1 MAYKN
6 KIIFNPKTRNEI
18 KFLQTS
24 KDSDG
29 KILEMESTYF
39 ANSKEPPPHY
49 HPYQEEDFTVL
60 SGEISIRTNGKINI
74 LKHGESIHIPANTVH
89 SMWNNS
95 EDQTVVNWKVRP
107 AMETEFML
115 ETLLGLAKDGKTNE
129 EGVPGLLQI
138 SLTAN
143 KFSNVLRLDKPPF
156 LLQKIIFT
164 LLSPL
169 AIALG
174 YRATYSKFI
183 DR

>member
-6 KIIFNPKTRNEI
+6 KVILNPKTRNEI

-24 KDSDG
+24 KDTDG
-29 KILEMESTYF
+29 KLLEMESTYF
-39 ANSKEPPPHY
+39 AHSKEPPTHY
-49 HPYQEEDFTVL
+49 HPCQIEDFTVL
-60 SGEISIRTNGKINI
+60 SGELSIRINGEIKTLKQGEAINVQ
-74 LKHGESIHIPANTVH
+74 PNVAH

-95 EDQTVVNWKVRP
+95 NNKTVVNWKVRP

-143 KFSNVLRLDKPPF
+143 KYSNVLRLSKPP
-156 LLQKIIFT
+156 LILQKIIFT
-164 LLSPL
+164 LITPVAYL
-169 AIALG
+169 LG
-174 YRATYSKFI
+174 YRPSYSKYI
-183 DR
+183 D

>member
-1 MAYKN
+1 MAFKN
-6 KIIFNPKTRNEI
+6 KIILNPKTRNEI

-49 HPYQEEDFTVL
+49 HPYQEEDFTIL
-60 SGEISIRTNGKINI
+60 SGGISMRINGRINI
-74 LKHGESIHIPANTVH
+74 LKQGESIHIPANTVH

-95 EDQTVVNWKVRP
+95 DNKTIVNWKVRP

-115 ETLLGLAKDGKTNE
+115 ETLIGLAKDGKTNE
-129 EGVPGLLQI
+129 EGVPELLQI

-143 KFSNVLRLDKPPF
+143 KFSNVLRLDNPPF
-156 LLQKIIFT
+156 ILQKIIFT

-169 AIALG
+169 SIALG
-174 YRATYSKFI
+174 YRATYSKYI